1 MYYAIFSADFFA
13 GKGAKTMIRYRIIH
27 EPTGESFEVSGHSPF
42 VCRKQADKECEK
54 RGWDV
59 MRVRSERV

>member
-1 MYYAIFSADFFA
+1 MVKYKITHDD
-13 GKGAKTMIRYRIIH
+13 
-27 EPTGESFEVSGHSPF
+27 TGEWF
-42 VCRKQADKECEK
+42 VVEAHTPYMARKAGDRECAK